1 MSTVKGFNTTLG
13 VLKYDAESLDNY
25 NTPLFDS
32 TSTYEV
38 GDYVIKDGKLYR
50 CITDV
55 STAGNW
61 SSVSSNFVIAILTD
75 DIKGIKEDVDDL
87 STDFSTLEGNV
98 GTLGNNVQ
106 TLSNSVGTLSTD
118 VNNLTTSVGKI
129 NNSIAL
135 PFSTST
141 SYAIGDYVLY
151 GGSLYRFTDAHT
163 AGAWTGTDAIQ
174 VQLAEQLTEEGVFV
188 SGGGTNSVVQKN
200 ESEPNTA
207 SGEGAIAAG
216 KGAIA
221 SGDYSFAFGC
231 ALDDPGSITPCT
243 ASAEGAIALGRSAVA
258 NNKEAVALG
267 HRTTASGHKA
277 TAINSSTT
285 ASGDCSFAAGN
296 FSIASG
302 LCSSAIGQ
310 VAEAQSVAS
319 VALGDRVIST
329 GRACTVVGSMNALD
343 ESDVDTSH
351 GAGARKYLFI
361 VGNGISTSARSNA
374 LTVDWDGNEEL
385 AGNLTLNKGAT
396 NEFTINGDII
406 KASIPHD
413 TASGSIASFPDGA
426 AMPVIDCSVAIE
438 PVQDLN
444 GYDNPWP
451 AGGGKNL
458 FDKSKVGTLGIITWA
473 YESGFALKGGQSY
486 TLSVESAGS
495 SGLFDSI
502 GIYGTD
508 KSTQYA
514 ISYQQTLTY
523 TPVADTVVVFRF
535 YKNTSVTQA
544 GVDTIQFELGT
555 TATAWSPYSN
565 ICPIS
570 GWTGAT
576 VTRTG
581 INVWDEEWE
590 VGGYNQTTGNK
601 YTDNTR
607 IRSKNPIPIKGGES
621 YYTTGRILWLEYGA
635 DGTYIGAGNGG
646 TYVGPNQSFTPS
658 SDAYYI
664 AFQGTTTYGT
674 TYNNDISINYPSTD
688 HDYHAYQGQT
698 YTIDLDGTRY
708 GGTLDV
714 TSGKMYVEKVSLD
727 LGTLSFTRV
736 SYNGYYR
743 FYSGSI
749 SNIKTPTSNG
759 SVGDIICEIYKT
771 DKVDAYGQNN
781 TIGIAT
787 NGRIFIYD
795 NSYTTAS
802 ALETALDGVTAV
814 YSLVSPIEIDLTPN
828 TAISTLYGTNNI
840 WADAGNII
848 VNYYADTTLFINK
861 KIAAAIAAL
870 S

>member
-38 GDYVIKDGKLYR
+38 GDYVIEDGKLYR

-55 STAGNW
+55 PTAGSW
-61 SSVSSNFVIAILTD
+61 SSVSSNFVAAILTD

-87 STDFSTLEGNV
+87 STNFSTLEGNV
-98 GTLGNNVQ
+98 GTLEDNVQ
-106 TLSNSVGTLSTD
+106 TLSSDVGTLSTD

-135 PFSTST
+135 TFNTST

-151 GGSLYRFTDAHT
+151 GGSLYRFTAAHA
-163 AGAWTGTDAIQ
+163 AGAWIGTDATQ
-174 VQLAEQLTEEGVFV
+174 VQLAEETIFV
-188 SGGGTNSVVQKN
+188 QGGGTNGSAVMRDWGN
-200 ESEPNTA
+200 NPC
-207 SGEGAIAAG
+207 
-216 KGAIA
+216 IA
-221 SGDYSFAFGC
+221 SGDRSFAG
-231 ALDDPGSITPCT
+231 GVT
-243 ASAEGAIALGRSAVA
+243 
-258 NNKEAVALG
+258 
-267 HRTTASGHKA
+267 
-277 TAINSSTT
+277 
-285 ASGDCSFAAGN
+285 
-296 FSIASG
+296 SIASG
-302 LCSSAIGQ
+302 DGAFAYGQ
-310 VAEAQSVAS
+310 K
-319 VALGDRVIST
+319 T
-329 GRACTVVGSMNALD
+329 
-343 ESDVDTSH
+343 
-351 GAGARKYLFI
+351 
-361 VGNGISTSARSNA
+361 NGISTTAAGSGSLAIGKGVTANGNASQAFGQETVAKAAASTALGNFTISSGLAATVIGQANVEDTEDVSGHGNGAKKHIFIIGNGLNASNRSNA
-374 LTVDWDGNEEL
+374 LAVDWDGNEEL

-396 NEFTINGDII
+396 NEFTINGDVI

-426 AMPVIDCSVAIE
+426 AMPVIDCSVAVA
-438 PVQDLN
+438 PNQDLH

-458 FDKSKVGTLGIITWA
+458 LPTI
-473 YESGFALKGGQSY
+473 
-486 TLSVESAGS
+486 
-495 SGLFDSI
+495 
-502 GIYGTD
+502 
-508 KSTQYA
+508 
-514 ISYQQTLTY
+514 
-523 TPVADTVVVFRF
+523 
-535 YKNTSVTQA
+535 TSVTTLNGVTWTPNADGTIKVNGTASANSVIDLGRNVLTLPA
-544 GVDTIQFELGT
+544 GTYTTNQSVANQFDVNVFRLVNGSGVLHAQGGGTFTLTEESSIFVRFAVLTGVTVNNVIIQPMLESGSEMTSF
-555 TATAWSPYSN
+555 APYSN

-570 GWTGAT
+570 GWTGAK

-581 INVWDEEWE
+581 KNLLKALYSGRTNNGVTYAIDADGVISLSGIANGSSYAAPNLSGDTSQMMYLKAGTYTLSGGISSAIRLYFGGKYIDGTGLSGIGYDTGNGLTYTFSKDVWLYPQIVVSSGTD
-590 VGGYNQTTGNK
+590 TTGK
-601 YTDNTR
+601 SVKPMLVLGNTA
-607 IRSKNPIPIKGGES
+607 
-621 YYTTGRILWLEYGA
+621 T
-635 DGTYIGAGNGG
+635 
-646 TYVGPNQSFTPS
+646 
-658 SDAYYI
+658 AYE
-664 AFQGTTTYGT
+664 
-674 TYNNDISINYPSTD
+674 P
-688 HDYHAYQGQT
+688 YQGQT
-698 YTIDLDGTRY
+698 YTIDLNGTRY

-714 TSGKMYVEKVSLD
+714 TNGKMYVEKVSLD

-749 SNIKTPTSNG
+749 SNIKTPTSNS